1 MKEIIKEIARI
12 DKELEKR
19 DKSALSRYN
28 KGEKVHLKQLAF
40 HRCQKRNKWVFGGN
54 RSGKTE
60 CGAVEAVW
68 LARGIHPYLK
78 NKDDVCGWVVSLS
91 AQVQRDVAQQKILK
105 YLDKSWI
112 KEVVMSS
119 GRRSD
124 AEYGVIDYIVVKNVF
139 GGLSR
144 IGFRNCEAGR
154 DKFQGTSLDFV
165 WFDEEPPY
173 EIYRECRMRVM
184 DRKGRIFIGEPSVV
198 AVDVKSRRVL
208 ATGNE
213 AKAMIGRTPGS
224 IIAIKP
230 LQDGV
235 IADFDMTA
243 DMLHN
248 FIYRSSKTSMFT
260 KTRVVIT
267 VPSGVTEVERRAVE
281 DAARAAGA
289 QEVELIE
296 EPMAAALGAG
306 LPVFEASGSMV
317 VDIGGGTCDIA
328 VMSLG
333 GIAARKSVK
342 IAGNAL
348 KEAII
353 GHMKKEHNLLIGD
366 VTAEDIKI
374 KIGSVSEYDGEG
386 AMEVRGRN
394 LADGLPNSIEVTSEE
409 IRNVLTEPVGEI
421 VEAIRETLEVT
432 LPELAADIIDRGIYI
447 TGGTALLRGLPELI
461 SKETKITVHIPEN
474 PMDVVAIGT
483 SVKLRRA
490 R

>member
-1 MKEIIKEIARI
+1 MILTKDLGIDLGTENTII
-12 DKELEKR
+12 
-19 DKSALSRYN
+19 
-28 KGEKVHLKQLAF
+28 
-40 HRCQKRNKWVFGGN
+40 C
-54 RSGKTE
+54 
-60 CGAVEAVW
+60 
-68 LARGIHPYLK
+68 
-78 NKDDVCGWVVSLS
+78 
-91 AQVQRDVAQQKILK
+91 
-105 YLDKSWI
+105 
-112 KEVVMSS
+112 
-119 GRRSD
+119 
-124 AEYGVIDYIVVKNVF
+124 
-139 GGLSR
+139 
-144 IGFRNCEAGR
+144 
-154 DKFQGTSLDFV
+154 
-165 WFDEEPPY
+165 
-173 EIYRECRMRVM
+173 
-184 DRKGRIFIGEPSVV
+184 DRKGRILIREPSVV

-213 AKAMIGRTPGS
+213 AKSMIGRTPGS
-224 IIAIKP
+224 IIAVKP
-230 LQDGV
+230 LKDGV

-248 FIYRSSKTSMFT
+248 FIYRASKTSMFT
-260 KTRVVIT
+260 KTRIVIT

-281 DAARAAGA
+281 DAAIAAGA
-289 QEVELIE
+289 QQVELIE

-342 IAGNAL
+342 VAGNEL
-348 KEAII
+348 NEAII
-353 GHMKKEHNLLIGD
+353 NHMKKEHNLLIGD

-394 LADGLPNSIEVTSEE
+394 LTNGLPNSIEVTSEE
-409 IRNVLTEPVGEI
+409 IRQVLSQPVSEI
-421 VEAIRETLEVT
+421 VDGIRAALEVT
-432 LPELAADIIDRGIYI
+432 LPELAADILDRGIYL

-461 SKETKITVHIPEN
+461 CKETKIAVHLPEN
-474 PMDVVAIGT
+474 PMEVVAVGT

>member
-1 MKEIIKEIARI
+1 MILTKDIGI
-12 DKELEKR
+12 DL
-19 DKSALSRYN
+19 
-28 KGEKVHLKQLAF
+28 G
-40 HRCQKRNKWVFGGN
+40 
-54 RSGKTE
+54 TE
-60 CGAVEAVW
+60 NTLIC
-68 LARGIHPYLK
+68 
-78 NKDDVCGWVVSLS
+78 
-91 AQVQRDVAQQKILK
+91 
-105 YLDKSWI
+105 
-112 KEVVMSS
+112 
-119 GRRSD
+119 
-124 AEYGVIDYIVVKNVF
+124 
-139 GGLSR
+139 
-144 IGFRNCEAGR
+144 
-154 DKFQGTSLDFV
+154 
-165 WFDEEPPY
+165 
-173 EIYRECRMRVM
+173 
-184 DRKGRIFIGEPSVV
+184 DRKGRILIREPSVV

-224 IIAIKP
+224 IIAVKP

-306 LPVFEASGSMV
+306 LPVFEAAGSMV
-317 VDIGGGTCDIA
+317 VDIGGGTCDVA

-348 KEAII
+348 NEAII
-353 GHMKKEHNLLIGD
+353 NHMLIGD

-394 LADGLPNSIEVTSEE
+394 LTDGLPNKIEITSEE

-461 SKETKITVHIPEN
+461 SKETKIAVHIPEN

-483 SVKLRRA
+483 SAKLRRA

>member
-1 MKEIIKEIARI
+1 MILTKDLGIDLGTENTII
-12 DKELEKR
+12 
-19 DKSALSRYN
+19 
-28 KGEKVHLKQLAF
+28 
-40 HRCQKRNKWVFGGN
+40 C
-54 RSGKTE
+54 
-60 CGAVEAVW
+60 
-68 LARGIHPYLK
+68 
-78 NKDDVCGWVVSLS
+78 
-91 AQVQRDVAQQKILK
+91 
-105 YLDKSWI
+105 
-112 KEVVMSS
+112 
-119 GRRSD
+119 
-124 AEYGVIDYIVVKNVF
+124 
-139 GGLSR
+139 
-144 IGFRNCEAGR
+144 
-154 DKFQGTSLDFV
+154 
-165 WFDEEPPY
+165 
-173 EIYRECRMRVM
+173 
-184 DRKGRIFIGEPSVV
+184 DRKGRILIREPSVV

-213 AKAMIGRTPGS
+213 AKSMIGRTPGS
-224 IIAIKP
+224 IIAVKP
-230 LQDGV
+230 LKDGV

-248 FIYRSSKTSMFT
+248 FIYRASKTSMFT
-260 KTRVVIT
+260 KTRIVIT

-281 DAARAAGA
+281 DAAIAAGA
-289 QEVELIE
+289 QQVELIE

-342 IAGNAL
+342 VAGNEL
-348 KEAII
+348 NEAII
-353 GHMKKEHNLLIGD
+353 NHMKKEHNLLIGD

-394 LADGLPNSIEVTSEE
+394 LTNGLPNSIEVTSEE
-409 IRNVLTEPVGEI
+409 IRQVLSQPVSEI
-421 VEAIRETLEVT
+421 VDGIRAALEVT
-432 LPELAADIIDRGIYI
+432 LPELAADILDRGIYL

-461 SKETKITVHIPEN
+461 CKETKIAVHLPEN
-474 PMDVVAIGT
+474 PMEVVAIGT